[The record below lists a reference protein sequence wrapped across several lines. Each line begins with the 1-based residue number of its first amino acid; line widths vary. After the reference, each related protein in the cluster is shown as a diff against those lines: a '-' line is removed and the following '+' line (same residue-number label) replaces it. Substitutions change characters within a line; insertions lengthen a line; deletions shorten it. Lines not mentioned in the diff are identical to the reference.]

1 MFCKWFG
8 VPMWLSIHRELG
20 ILVAGGNLTNADRPS
35 LAMIE
40 RTFKSTRWFA
50 FVGATT
56 LTVILIF
63 IWPTV
68 QSTLEPMDLSGNYIT
83 TDADRWY
90 LESFFFPSKNLIDFL
105 KDWVNTL
112 DYRVKTENI
121 RQNRCLYLL
130 FDTFWLPL
138 TENSVIIK
146 KRTVQPGYAF
156 EDNAWSRGFEI
167 VNANPGEKVSAL
179 HFFVK

>member
-1 MFCKWFG
+1 
-8 VPMWLSIHRELG
+8 
-20 ILVAGGNLTNADRPS
+20 
-35 LAMIE
+35 
-40 RTFKSTRWFA
+40 
-50 FVGATT
+50 
-56 LTVILIF
+56 
-63 IWPTV
+63 
-68 QSTLEPMDLSGNYIT
+68 MDLSGNYIT

-146 KRTVQPGYAF
+146 KKNEPFSQDMHLKIMLEAGGLKLSTLIQ
-156 EDNAWSRGFEI
+156 
-167 VNANPGEKVSAL
+167 
-179 HFFVK
+179 VKKSQLFISL